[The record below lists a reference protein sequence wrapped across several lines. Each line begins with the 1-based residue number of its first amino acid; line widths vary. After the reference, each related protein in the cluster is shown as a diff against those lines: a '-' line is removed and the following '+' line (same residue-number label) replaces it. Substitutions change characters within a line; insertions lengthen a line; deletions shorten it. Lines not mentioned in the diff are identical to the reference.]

1 MKFIDIATIDVKS
14 GKGGKGHVSFRRE
27 KYVPLGGPDGGNGGK
42 GGDVIFMG
50 DVHINTLLDFR
61 FQRIFNAEDGQSG
74 DKSRC
79 TGRDGKDMIIKVPM
93 GTEIR
98 DAETNELIADIT
110 PEHPEFCI
118 AHGGKGGRGNWEFRS
133 SINQAPRNS
142 DPGMPGEERRV
153 TLELKVLAD
162 IGIVGF
168 PNVGKSTLIS
178 VISAA
183 KPKIADYPFTT
194 LVPNL
199 GMVRLGN
206 TMSFTVADIPGLIE
220 GAHEGKGLGIQFL
233 RHVERTK
240 VLVFLLDAQSEDPKK
255 DYEIL
260 SKELELYN
268 TDLSEKKR
276 IICISKADVL
286 DDEQRKN
293 IEKIR
298 ISRKKPLIISSVS
311 QENID
316 KLQWLMWEGLQE
328 EK

>member
-1 MKFIDIATIDVKS
+1 MKFIDVATISVQS

-42 GGDVIFMG
+42 GGDVIFRG
-50 DVHINTLLDFR
+50 DIHINTLLDFR
-61 FQRIFNAEDGQSG
+61 FHRNFAAEDGRPG

-79 TGRDGKDMIIKVPM
+79 TGRDGKDMIIRVPM
-93 GTEIR
+93 GTEIH
-98 DAETNELIADIT
+98 DSETEELLADIT
-110 PEHPEFCI
+110 PEHPEYCI
-118 AHGGKGGRGNWEFRS
+118 ARGGKGGRGNWEFRS

-142 DPGMPGEERRV
+142 DPGMPGEERSV

-168 PNVGKSTLIS
+168 PNAGKSTLIS

-199 GMVRLGN
+199 GMVRLGD

-233 RHVERTK
+233 RHVERTR
-240 VLVFLLDAQSEDPKK
+240 VLVFLLDAQSENPKK

-260 SKELELYN
+260 CKELELYN
-268 TDLSEKKR
+268 TDLAHKKR
-276 IICISKADVL
+276 IICISKSDTL
-286 DDEQRKN
+286 DEDGRKT

-298 ISRKKPLIISSVS
+298 IGRKKPLIISSVAG
-311 QENID
+311 ENITE
-316 KLQWLMWEGLQE
+316 LQWMMWEGL
-328 EK
+328 KDS

>member
-27 KYVPLGGPDGGNGGK
+27 KFVPLGGPDGGNGGR
-42 GGDVIFMG
+42 GGDVIFRG

-61 FQRIFNAEDGQSG
+61 YQRIFNAEDGNPG

-93 GTEIR
+93 GTEIH
-98 DAETNELIADIT
+98 DAKTNELIADIT
-110 PEHPEFCI
+110 PENPEFCI
-118 AHGGKGGRGNWEFRS
+118 AIGGKGGRGNWEFRS
-133 SINQAPRNS
+133 SINQAPHNA
-142 DPGMPGEERRV
+142 DPGLPGEEKTV

-183 KPKIADYPFTT
+183 KPKIADYHFTT

-199 GMVRLGN
+199 GMVRLGD

-233 RHVERTK
+233 RHVERSK
-240 VLVFLLDAQSEDPKK
+240 ALVFLLDAHSEDPKK
-255 DYEIL
+255 DYEVL
-260 SKELELYN
+260 SNELKLYN
-268 TDLSEKKR
+268 TDIANKKR
-276 IICISKADVL
+276 IICISRADTL
-286 DDEQRKN
+286 DEEGRKK
-293 IEKIR
+293 IEKLR
-298 ISRKKPLIISSVS
+298 FSRKKPLIISSVTR
-311 QENID
+311 ENID
-316 KLQWLMWEGLQE
+316 VLQWLMWDSLKE
-328 EK
+328 E